1 MPALPYPSVGI
12 RSVTSQEGTAERS
25 LTCGSGMSMVP
36 HVSDGKHL
44 QRNSLPY
51 PSGSS
56 ALPVP
61 LPACPRPP
69 AKPPPRRGIPVP
81 FPPPL
86 PSPSRHGRF
95 SPMAQASSLVAVLRR
110 RTPAAARLLPHRLV
124 SSAPAPA
131 FASSS
136 LVPLPLPSLIEG
148 DRCGGGLSASF
159 GSHSRLRLP
168 RRHHA
173 VAMATRTAH
182 QVASR

>member
-1 MPALPYPSVGI
+1 MTGSNCRGTLSPTLADRALS
-12 RSVTSQEGTAERS
+12 
-25 LTCGSGMSMVP
+25 
-36 HVSDGKHL
+36 
-44 QRNSLPY
+44 
-51 PSGSS
+51 
-56 ALPVP
+56 
-61 LPACPRPP
+61 
-69 AKPPPRRGIPVP
+69 P
-81 FPPPL
+81 FPCRPAPGPQANRRRDAAF
-86 PSPSRHGRF
+86 PSPSRRHYLRLRATAD

-110 RTPAAARLLPHRLV
+110 RNPAAARLLPHRLV